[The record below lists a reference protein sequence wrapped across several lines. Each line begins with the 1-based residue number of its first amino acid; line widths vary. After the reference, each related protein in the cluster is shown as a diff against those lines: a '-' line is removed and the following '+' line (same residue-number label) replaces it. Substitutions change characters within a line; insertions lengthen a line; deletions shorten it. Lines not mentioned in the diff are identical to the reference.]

1 MSENCNYVRE
11 ERKVEKQ
18 REVINKKI
26 PSDFVSLS
34 RHLAFCVFQAPG
46 EFPCETRRDAKEM
59 QKIHKRE
66 TKEKRERESEENVN
80 KNKLIIGLSS
90 QGFMAD
96 A

>member
-1 MSENCNYVRE
+1 MSENCNYERE

-46 EFPCETRRDAKEM
+46 EFPCETRGDAKEM

-66 TKEKRERESEENVN
+66 TREKRERESEENVN

>member
-1 MSENCNYVRE
+1 MRE

-18 REVINKKI
+18 RKVLNKKI

-66 TKEKRERESEENVN
+66 KREREENVK